1 MLKKFIPNAYYKNLS
16 AIDPNAYKAKGY
28 KIAIFDFDNTLASHG
43 SRKSSDYANQQIE
56 KWQNSGFI
64 VAIISN
70 TKQDRA
76 DDLAKDL
83 PIDIIGNAQKPGTT
97 AFEKIQDMFK
107 VSKSE
112 MIYFGDQI
120 FTDVW
125 AANNYGIEVVL
136 LDPLNKEEPSYIKV
150 KRFLEK
156 IVKILI
162 GKNEY
167 FDDIIA

>member
-1 MLKKFIPNAYYKNLS
+1 MFKKFIPDAYYKSLS
-16 AIDPNAYKAKGY
+16 KVDPNAYKAKGY
-28 KIAIFDFDNTLASHG
+28 KIAVFDFDNTLASHG
-43 SRKSSDYANQQIE
+43 SRESSDYANQQIE

-70 TKQDRA
+70 AKQDRA

-83 PIDIIGNAQKPGTT
+83 PIDIIGSAKKPGIT
-97 AFEKIQDMFK
+97 AFEKVQAMYK
-107 VSKSE
+107 VSKAE
-112 MIYFGDQI
+112 MLYFGDQI

-136 LDPLNKEEPSYIKV
+136 LDPLNKEEPFYIQV

-156 IVKILI
+156 IVKILTK
-162 GKNEY
+162 KNEY